1 MAKRMWDEKELIKI
15 AKEHGGEASG
25 ASKEYVN
32 EQDAATL
39 ASAKA
44 YTDESVNGLAAM
56 SEVENAVN
64 DEKVRAEGVEAT
76 KQNEI
81 TETNKLS
88 ASLVDGLGK
97 VATTNLYDDLTNI
110 PTFAAVAYTGSYQNL
125 KNTPIIPTVDVTK
138 AYVNEQLATKQD
150 SITTSNK
157 LNASLIDGLAAVAT
171 TGSYDYLTDKP
182 TNLVTTDT
190 NQDISGYKTFKN
202 ETYFESEP
210 AFTSGSICIKASAD
224 STDYVRV
231 TGDGAIS
238 CQIGE
243 DEYRFSL
250 PSESGELATTDALD
264 AKQDKLTAGANI
276 TISADNVISATSG
289 SSGSTVTGTKDG
301 DNWTTITIDGTEGTI
316 PQAPTDYVTTDT
328 EQEITGKKTFVE
340 EIEARKGISVTSGT
354 TANMTY
360 GASSLIG
367 YRGTQ
372 SLNLFTIAIPAKDG
386 TMALTSDI
394 PDVSSYITKDVDDLS
409 NYTKTSALLEKST
422 ETWTF
427 TLSDGSTVTK
437 TIVLGE

>member
-56 SEVENAVN
+56 TEVENAVN
-64 DEKVRAEGVEAT
+64 EEKERAQGVEAT

-97 VATTNLYDDLTNI
+97 VATTNLYDDLTNV
-110 PTFAAVAYTGSYQNL
+110 PTFARVAYTGSYSSL
-125 KNTPIIPTVDVTK
+125 KDTPILPTVDVTK
-138 AYVNEQLATKQD
+138 AYVDEQLATKQD
-150 SITTSNK
+150 KLTTGNK
-157 LNASLIDGLAAVAT
+157 LNVSLIDGLAAVAT

-210 AFTSGSICIKASAD
+210 AFTGGSICIKASAD
-224 STDYVRV
+224 STDYVRIA
-231 TGDGAIS
+231 GDGAIS
-238 CQIGE
+238 CQAGE
-243 DEYRFSL
+243 NEYKFSL

-276 TISADNVISATSG
+276 TISADNVISAAGGT
-289 SSGSTVTGTKDG
+289 SGSTVTGTKDG

-328 EQEITGKKTFVE
+328 EQEITGKKTFTE
-340 EIEARKGISVTSGT
+340 GITINGTSIDGLT
-354 TANMTY
+354 VGKLTY
-360 GASSLIG
+360 GNG
-367 YRGTQ
+367 YLLGADD
-372 SLNLFTIAIPAKDG
+372 SDHSFNLYNINIPKTSG
-386 TMALTSDI
+386 TMALTSNI